1 MSGAASKLAPVIATA
16 EPGDAIAPIEGG
28 APLVESASDSAETLM
43 TYDPNAHVPI
53 VVIAV
58 WACAM
63 LALGAYAFVYF
74 VPDLK
79 QWLH

>member
-1 MSGAASKLAPVIATA
+1 MSGAASELDPVTPMAGSGG
-16 EPGDAIAPIEGG
+16 PPIHGG
-28 APLVESASDSAETLM
+28 APQVESTCDSAETLM

-58 WACAM
+58 WAFAM
-63 LALGAYAFVYF
+63 LGLGAYALIYF

>member
-1 MSGAASKLAPVIATA
+1 MSGAASESAPVTPMA
-16 EPGDAIAPIEGG
+16 EAGGPMAPSEGA
-28 APLVESASDSAETLM
+28 APLVESSSDSAETLM

-63 LALGAYAFVYF
+63 LGLGAYALVYF